1 MQCTMGPKQIKKFGC
16 LSNVNKQLSLLHTLQ
31 HQAMIEVMTRSPE
44 AQDLLGTLKKVS
56 LY

>member
-44 AQDLLGTLKKVS
+44 AQDLGTLKKVS